1 MEDEKLDAE
10 LCAVANSNPHC
21 PYIMMI
27 KEARAA
33 AAENKEDMQV
43 LKTALVGT
51 DLQGGIVKRLLTI
64 EERLK
69 HRWSLKDWG
78 ALFLGVA
85 ALITALAAW
94 WPK

>member
-1 MEDEKLDAE
+1 ML
-10 LCAVANSNPHC
+10 
-21 PYIMMI
+21 I
-27 KEARAA
+27 KEARLA

-69 HRWSLKDWG
+69 HRWCLKDYG
-78 ALFLGVA
+78 TLLLGVA
-85 ALITALAAW
+85 ALVTALAAM